1 MEVISF
7 GAFGRLWLG
16 GWEAEIK
23 VAAAAAEGALSKIAG
38 REDKKS

>member
-16 GWEAEIK
+16 GSEAEIAA
-23 VAAAAAEGALSKIAG
+23 AAAAAEAALAKVTGRDSK
-38 REDKKS
+38 

>member
-1 MEVISF
+1 MITF

-23 VAAAAAEGALSKIAG
+23 AAVEAAEGALAKITG
-38 REDKKS
+38 RDGKN